1 MPKGTAF
8 LERTKDLTTRIP
20 TLAAWLFR
28 LAALWMLIGLVLG
41 IVMAASHDHALAP
54 VHVHTNLLGWA
65 TLALTGLLY
74 TVIPAMADNRFAR
87 LHFWLHALGLPV
99 MMAALAAYAL
109 GHTAMEPVIAV
120 GAIAVTAGLAFF
132 TVNLFRTL

>member
-1 MPKGTAF
+1 M
-8 LERTKDLTTRIP
+8 TTRIP

-41 IVMAASHDHALAP
+41 IVMAASHDHALSP

-109 GHTAMEPVIAV
+109 GHAAMEPVIAV